1 MCSSKIFFLR
11 EPGQRDTGEVDECLR
26 VLRTL
31 PRDDFRSDVLGRA
44 AKRERAT
51 RDVFAEPKVRELSV
65 PVDVEQYV
73 LGLNVPVHQV
83 QLVQVLDG
91 QQHLGQVEPGL
102 VLVHRPVPL
111 HVHEQVAAAHERHD
125 EVQKTVV
132 LVEVFQ
138 ADDVPEV
145 NRLHDPFFVVYPLHL
160 RGFHGGCILI
170 NLCVTGAGEKKPKVV
185 IIEKN
190 VSKI

>member
-1 MCSSKIFFLR
+1 ML
-11 EPGQRDTGEVDECLR
+11 QY
-26 VLRTL
+26 TL
-31 PRDDFRSDVLGRA
+31 PRDNFRSDVLGRA
-44 AKRERAT
+44 AERERAT

-65 PVDVEQYV
+65 PVDVQQYV

-111 HVHEQVAAAHERHD
+111 HVHKQVAAAHKRHD
-125 EVQKTVV
+125 EVQITVV

-138 ADDVPEV
+138 ADDVLEV
-145 NRLHDPFFVVYPLHL
+145 DRLHDPFLVVYPLHL
-160 RGFHGGCILI
+160 RGFHDVYVLYFIIYLY
-170 NLCVTGAGEKKPKVV
+170 VTGAGEKA
-185 IIEKN
+185 
-190 VSKI
+190 